1 MTTDELVLSGRT
13 LGEFHLLD
21 RLDEGGCGAVYRARQ
36 DGLARPAV
44 VKVLHQRAPS
54 TDASLQRLVREA
66 QLASRVDHLYAVH
79 VYAFGVEDDGLLWIA
94 MELIDGISL
103 EDWLAAHGPMSL
115 DVFVPFFER
124 VAQVVQAAH
133 EQGIVHRDLKPSNI
147 MVIEHAGELLPKLLD
162 FGLAKLVDD
171 VTSQRRGPAV
181 QSSSRPDDTLTPY
194 GFVLGSASY
203 MAPEAWVEPTTVGP
217 AADIYA
223 LGVIAFKA
231 LTGRCPYRGE
241 TVQDLG
247 ALHCRAPVP
256 AGPATL
262 RRALAKRPEDRHDS
276 AIDLAAAL
284 RAEAGAARRRAR
296 AHRIGAVAALVAAML
311 VVGVV
316 QFRAFHLTRVAQQ
329 RAEDAEHEARATVLT
344 AELEQ
349 GRAALLG
356 GDLAAARLHLD
367 EAWRRGSRDAATEF
381 MRDRAEQPLRA
392 ELARLPAA
400 KGRMWSA
407 SWSPD
412 GQWIATTDDAGAR
425 IWDAVTYQ
433 SLEPLPHEDVVYAAV
448 WTREGRLVTAC
459 GDGSVRI
466 WDAARGRLVR
476 ELRLGGRRPR
486 WYAVAAAG
494 GRIAA
499 VDAKGGIAA
508 VWDASTG
515 VVLAELELGGAGW
528 PTVAFSSDGRWL
540 AVSGG
545 GAVQVVQQ
553 GDERRARTSTFGEQV
568 RAIAWHPGRAE
579 LLVGTVGGDAMIW
592 GAPGRGPP
600 ASMARLGEA
609 VSAIAFS
616 PDGGR
621 AAIGGEDGT
630 ELLVDVATG
639 HIASQGNH
647 LHAKIASLAFSTDA
661 QRVVAAAVSGGLAI
675 GDVASGLPVE
685 VLEGPTQQLRGA
697 WFEPSGRRVL
707 AASWDGTA
715 RIWDARS
722 TYRQWSAGRLSSG
735 FGLFGGVEPDGR
747 YLAVQCPGCA
757 TRVWDTARDELLAEL
772 PEVVAAR
779 DDTPVPFPVTS
790 LNGARAAIARGN
802 TAEIHALPGGKLLRV
817 EAHATAVTALAFGPG
832 GALFSGDAAGGVLE
846 TRGET
851 TIARTPAG
859 GAGIDALVALP
870 GGIVAAADTSGRV
883 LILDGSEVRRV
894 AFSTNGA
901 RARMLRPSPNGRR
914 LLVVPFHA
922 GPPGPMVLV
931 DVDGSAVLA
940 QLAAPPAYAARW
952 VSGGILSAHADGAA
966 RLWTAD
972 GVLRHTYIGG
982 ARFLADAELSPDGT
996 MVVGGGGDGLLRFW
1010 DTETGKPLWVVAAH
1024 RPYVMGLHFEG
1035 SEIVT
1040 RGTGGE
1046 VARWRIPAHGA
1057 GLGSVKSAYPLPIR

>member
-772 PEVVAAR
+772 PEVSGGDRVPYPVVSAR
-779 DDTPVPFPVTS
+779 GD
-790 LNGARAAIARGN
+790 RAAIARGA
-802 TAEIHALPGGKLLRV
+802 TAEVYELPGGRLLRTV
-817 EAHATAVTALAFGPG
+817 RRGTAVTALAFEASGDLITG
-832 GALFSGDAAGGVLE
+832 AVSGALLVTRDDGSTAQELGGS
-846 TRGET
+846 T
-851 TIARTPAG
+851 A
-859 GAGIDALVALP
+859 IDALAALP
-870 GGIVAAADTSGRV
+870 GGRIAVADAGGRV
-883 LILDGSEVRRV
+883 RIVPGGPEIDVGI
-894 AFSTNGA
+894 
-901 RARMLRPSPNGRR
+901 RARMLRPSPDGRR
-914 LLVVPFHA
+914 LLVVA
-922 GPPGPMVLV
+922 YYSERAEPMALV
-931 DVDGSAVLA
+931 DLDRGAITRLEGP
-940 QLAAPPAYAARW
+940 AAYTARW

-966 RLWTAD
+966 RIWGAD
-972 GVLRHTYIGG
+972 GALRRTYIGG